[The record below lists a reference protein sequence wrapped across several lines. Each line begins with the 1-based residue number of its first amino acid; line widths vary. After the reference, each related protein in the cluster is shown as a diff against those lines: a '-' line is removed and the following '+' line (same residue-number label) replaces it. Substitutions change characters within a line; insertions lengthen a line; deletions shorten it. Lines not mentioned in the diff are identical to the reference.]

1 MNELSNTQLGKAT
14 AYIDTYSPDLLLGIP
29 RTIARKEIGLT
40 TEDTPFHGYDFWNCY
55 ELSWLN
61 FLGKPCAA
69 LLSFIV
75 PFDSELISESK
86 SVKLYLNSFNN
97 TRMINKDQV
106 LNTIT
111 TDLSN
116 VVKSPVKAEIKE
128 INNLSGSKI
137 LSFSGLC
144 IDDLEIEINEYKVN
158 ANLLKLEG
166 QNKIV
171 EECLYS
177 NLLKS
182 NCLITNQP
190 DWATIQI
197 KYTGQKINHESL
209 LKYIVSFRNHNEF
222 HEQCVER
229 VFCDIMR
236 ICKPIELEVFA
247 KYTRRGGI
255 DISPYRTNKII
266 EDTEVYK
273 YRDVRQ

>member
-1 MNELSNTQLGKAT
+1 MNELSNTPLGKAT
-14 AYIDTYSPDLLLGIP
+14 AYIDTYSPDLLVGIP
-29 RTIARKEIGLT
+29 RTIARAEIGLT
-40 TEDTPFHGYDFWNCY
+40 TKNIPFHGDDFWNCY

-61 FLGKPCAA
+61 HAGKPCVAI
-69 LLSFIV
+69 LSFIV
-75 PFDSELISESK
+75 PYDSECISESK

-97 TRMINKDQV
+97 TRMTSKDHV

-111 TDLSN
+111 DDLSN
-116 VVKSPVKAEIKE
+116 VVKSLVKAEIKE
-128 INNLSGSKI
+128 INDLSGSKI

-144 IDDLEIEINEYKVN
+144 IDDLGIEINEYKVN
-158 ANLLKLEG
+158 ANLLKLES
-166 QNKIV
+166 QNRIV
-171 EECLYS
+171 EESLYS

-197 KYTGQKINHESL
+197 KYKGQKIHHESL

-236 ICKPIELEVFA
+236 VCKPIELEVFA

-255 DISPYRTNKII
+255 DISPYRANKII
-266 EDTEVYK
+266 EDTEVDK

>member
-1 MNELSNTQLGKAT
+1 MNELSNTPLGKVT
-14 AYIDTYSPDLLLGIP
+14 AYIDTYSPDLLVGIP
-29 RTIARKEIGLT
+29 RMIARKEIGLT
-40 TEDTPFHGYDFWNCY
+40 TKNIHFHGHDFWNCY

-61 FLGKPCAA
+61 LSGKPCVA

-111 TDLSN
+111 KDLSN
-116 VVKSPVKAEIKE
+116 IVKAPVKAEIKE
-128 INNLSGSKI
+128 INDLSGSKI

-144 IDDLEIEINEYKVN
+144 IDDLEIEIDEYKVN
-158 ANLLKLEG
+158 SNLLMLESH
-166 QNKIV
+166 NEVV
-171 EECLYS
+171 EERLYS

-197 KYTGQKINHESL
+197 KYKGPKIHHESL

-236 ICKPIELEVFA
+236 VCKPVELEVFA

>member
-1 MNELSNTQLGKAT
+1 MNELSNTPLGKIT
-14 AYIDTYSPDLLLGIP
+14 AYIDTYSPNLLVGIP
-29 RTIARKEIGLT
+29 RTIAREEIGLT
-40 TEDTPFHGYDFWNCY
+40 TKNIHFHGYDFWNCY

-61 FLGKPCAA
+61 FSGKPCVA
-69 LLSFIV
+69 LLNFIV

-97 TRMINKDQV
+97 TRMIDKDQV

-111 TDLSN
+111 NDLSN
-116 VVKSPVKAEIKE
+116 IVKAPIKAEIKE
-128 INNLSGSKI
+128 IYDLSGSKI
-137 LSFSGLC
+137 LSFSGVC
-144 IDDLEIEINEYKVN
+144 IDNLEIEIDEYKVN
-158 ANLLKLEG
+158 PNLLKLESH
-166 QNKIV
+166 NEIV

-197 KYTGQKINHESL
+197 KYTGHKINHESL

-236 ICKPIELEVFA
+236 VCKPIELEVFA

>member
-1 MNELSNTQLGKAT
+1 MNELSNTPLGKAT
-14 AYIDTYSPDLLLGIP
+14 DYIDTYSPGLLVGIP

-40 TEDTPFHGYDFWNCY
+40 TKNTPFHGYDFWNCY

-61 FLGKPCAA
+61 LLGKPCVA

-75 PFDSELISESK
+75 PYDSEFISESK

-97 TRMINKDQV
+97 TRMANKDKV

-111 TDLSN
+111 HDLSN
-116 VVKSPVKAEIKE
+116 IVKSSVKAEIKE
-128 INNLSGSKI
+128 INDLSGSKI
-137 LSFSGLC
+137 LSFSGSC
-144 IDDLEIEINEYKVN
+144 IDDLEIEINDYKVTP
-158 ANLLKLEG
+158 NLLKIESRSE
-166 QNKIV
+166 IV

-190 DWATIQI
+190 DWAAIQI
-197 KYTGQKINHESL
+197 KYKGQKINHESL
-209 LKYIVSFRNHNEF
+209 LQYIVSFRNHNEF

-236 ICKPIELEVFA
+236 VCKPLELEVFA

-266 EDTEVYK
+266 EATEVYK

>member
-1 MNELSNTQLGKAT
+1 MNELSNTPLGKAT
-14 AYIDTYSPDLLLGIP
+14 AYVDTYNPGLLVGIP
-29 RTIARKEIGLT
+29 RTIAREEIGLT
-40 TEDTPFHGYDFWNCY
+40 TKNTPFYGYDFWNCY

-61 FLGKPCAA
+61 LSGKPCVA

-75 PFDSELISESK
+75 PYDSEFISESK

-97 TRMINKDQV
+97 TRMTNKDQV

-111 TDLSN
+111 QDLSN
-116 VVKSPVKAEIKE
+116 IVKSSIKAEIKE
-128 INNLSGSKI
+128 ITDLSGSAI
-137 LSFSGLC
+137 LSFSGSC
-144 IDDLEIEINEYKVN
+144 IDDLEIEINDYKVDS
-158 ANLLKLEG
+158 NLLKIEG
-166 QNKIV
+166 QSGII

-190 DWATIQI
+190 DWAAIQI
-197 KYTGQKINHESL
+197 KYKGQKINHESL
-209 LKYIVSFRNHNEF
+209 LQYIVSFRNHNEF

-229 VFCDIMR
+229 VFCDIMK
-236 ICKPIELEVFA
+236 ICNPIELEVFA

-266 EDTEVYK
+266 EATEVYK